1 MCARARE
8 GRWHLPRHLP
18 PTLRRT
24 VGRLHSQI
32 HRAVSCQNLN
42 HGQDTRAN
50 RTDRDPHETDTRTS
64 QTNLKTNPTH
74 RHTRQTT
81 PKPRD
86 ARATTHQSR
95 VLPPETRSLSS
106 ASSRGSQPGCQIRSD
121 KSSTQTHTTRATQI
135 QCRKNGRES
144 SPGPVTPRASPA
156 PSPRGSASRYSSV
169 SLATKYREQAEDIG
183 VELSR

>member
-1 MCARARE
+1 MCARAPGRDVGTCHDPAPPNGRE
-8 GRWHLPRHLP
+8 ASFTDSQSRDLSKSQPRTGH
-18 PTLRRT
+18 
-24 VGRLHSQI
+24 
-32 HRAVSCQNLN
+32 
-42 HGQDTRAN
+42 TREP
-50 RTDRDPHETDTRTS
+50 DRSGPARDRH
-64 QTNLKTNPTH
+64 TNLTNQPQNQPHPQTH
-74 RHTRQTT
+74 APDHTQTSGRT
-81 PKPRD
+81 
-86 ARATTHQSR
+86 RATTHQSR

-169 SLATKYREQAEDIG
+169 SLATKYREQAEDIW
-183 VELSR
+183 R